1 MPMIENLLGYISW
14 ALSLYILVVVVA
26 AIITWVNPD
35 PRNNVVQFLRKVTE
49 PAFAWVRSFCP
60 TYFGGIDLAPM
71 ILILAIVFVQQV
83 IIASLAV
90 ILAGGPL
97 LVIVV
102 NLIGFVSSLLSAYM
116 WIVIAAAVIS
126 WISAD
131 LYNPIVR
138 GLYSLT
144 EPAFVRVRRLL
155 PMNIGGIDL
164 APLVIIGVI
173 LLVQNV
179 ILDGLVRMMIRV

>member
-1 MPMIENLLGYISW
+1 MVMIDNLLGYISW
-14 ALSLYILVVVVA
+14 ALSLYILVVVVS

-35 PRNNVVQFLRKVTE
+35 PRNNVVQFLRRVTE
-49 PAFAWVRSFCP
+49 PAYARVRSVLP

-71 ILILAIVFVQQV
+71 ILILLIVFIQQV
-83 IIASLAV
+83 VIASLRV
-90 ILAGGPL
+90 MLAGGPPL
-97 LVIVV
+97 ILAA
-102 NLIGFVSSLLSAYM
+102 NLIGFVSSMLSAYM
-116 WIVIAAAVIS
+116 WIVIAAAVVS

-144 EPAFVRVRRLL
+144 EPVFLRVRRIL
-155 PMNIGGIDL
+155 PVNIGGIDL

-173 LLVQNV
+173 LLIQNV
-179 ILDGLVRMMIRV
+179 VLRGLVGMMIR